1 MEDSRYWATLH
12 IRSPRKGFGP
22 LTHADDVV
30 RVLDVGG
37 SGLLGQHIS
46 QEALRRGHQVI
57 ATRRGRHAP
66 DDERI
71 EWHRLDIRDSSA
83 GEAVVRN
90 VAPNPRLNPAAMTD
104 VHRFQAAS
112 ARTEA
117 VHRTAA
123 GPNAA

>member
-57 ATRRGRHAP
+57 ATHRGRHAP

-83 GEAVVRN
+83 AKALAPSGEPKPGRH
-90 VAPNPRLNPAAMTD
+90 P
-104 VHRFQAAS
+104 
-112 ARTEA
+112 
-117 VHRTAA
+117 
-123 GPNAA
+123 GPPQGV

>member
-57 ATRRGRHAP
+57 ATHRGRHAP
-66 DDERI
+66 DDARI

-83 GEAVVRN
+83 GEALVRT
-90 VAPNPRLNPAAMTD
+90 AEPNRL
-104 VHRFQAAS
+104 VQAA
-112 ARTEA
+112 A
-117 VHRTAA
+117 TA
-123 GPNAA
+123 GVRRGQ